1 MNYSENVGRP
11 VYLGEEKA
19 PSGLGVPRNDEARL
33 ADQTPIAT
41 AEINLRPVNIEPLN
55 SGYVVRVGC
64 QTIAVETTEKLL
76 VYLGEYL
83 KDPVKFQAKWFSI
96 TDRNKLNF
104 M

>member
-1 MNYSENVGRP
+1 MNYSENVGRA
-11 VYLGEEKA
+11 VYLGEEQA
-19 PSGLGVPRNDEARL
+19 PIGLAEIRNETRL
-33 ADQTPIAT
+33 ADQTPVAT
-41 AEINLRPVNIEPLN
+41 SEINLRPVNIEPLN

-83 KDPVKFQAKWFSI
+83 KDPVIFQAKWFSI